1 MAVSLKDNDIT
12 ELAEKILSKYKLCDS
27 CLGRVFAKVEKEMT
41 NKERGEVLR
50 KHLKQRKK
58 TEVDK
63 CWLCSGLID
72 EIPHFADL
80 IEDSLKEYEFETFLV
95 GSKIDEDIQH
105 GEQELLDFTGS
116 KYTEPI
122 RMELNREIGKILE
135 ERLGKEVNFEQ
146 PTITAVIDTAF
157 DVVNL
162 QTSSLFIYGRYK
174 KYGRDIPQTK
184 WFCRVCLGKGCR
196 RCNYTGKMYETSV
209 EEIVAKSFLEK
220 TQGTDDSFH
229 GCGREDID
237 VRMLG
242 NGRPFVLE
250 IKNPKVRNLDLSG
263 LEKDINI
270 HNKEKIEVSNLRPS
284 NKDEMIRIKS
294 AEFKKV
300 YRVVFNG
307 EKPINKEKLKK
318 AAQTLRARTI
328 SQFTP
333 SRVAHRRANTVR
345 KKKIYNCNIESV
357 EDTIATLILEAES
370 GTYIKELI
378 TGDDGKT
385 RPNISEMIDV
395 PCQVLELD
403 VIEIKGE

>member
-1 MAVSLKDNDIT
+1 M
-12 ELAEKILSKYKLCDS
+12 
-27 CLGRVFAKVEKEMT
+27 
-41 NKERGEVLR
+41 
-50 KHLKQRKK
+50 
-58 TEVDK
+58 
-63 CWLCSGLID
+63 
-72 EIPHFADL
+72 
-80 IEDSLKEYEFETFLV
+80 
-95 GSKIDEDIQH
+95 
-105 GEQELLDFTGS
+105 EQELLDFTGS

-209 EEIVAKSFLEK
+209 EEIVAKPFLEK

-263 LEKDINI
+263 LEKVINT

-284 NKDEMIRIKS
+284 NKDEMIRLKS
-294 AEFKKV
+294 AEFRKV
-300 YRVVFNG
+300 YCVVFNG

-318 AAQTLRARTI
+318 AVQTLRDRTI

-333 SRVAHRRANTVR
+333 SRVAHRRANAVR
-345 KKKIYNCNIESV
+345 EKKIYNCNIESV